1 MSFIFVN
8 FLYFIIMNNILF
20 TNQNINNLTKDLITI
35 LKIPV
40 SNDENFRKYV
50 LECKNLIHNTLVEVY
65 NKYAPILE
73 PSNENIM
80 KINKKCLSNS
90 ILKIKQ
96 HSQKIVNTQKFHNPN
111 NTQLN
116 NFHNPNNM
124 QKNNFHDPNIAQSQN
139 NSQQNYFN
147 NPNNMQQN
155 NSQNQNNIQQN
166 NPSNLT
172 AFSGSNNFAPLIP
185 LNQLN
190 GGGIINAMGGF
201 GSLTPSNNYS
211 NNISKKEFS
220 NELNERKA
228 QMEMERKTMFNDNL
242 QPQHNIQQSS
252 GFNVEEWLGL
262 NRNMQQNNNNNNM
275 QNNENYQNN
284 QYQSQEQQMKP
295 FESYSPSTGGGGS
308 SFNEAYSGRKLNDI
322 QSKMIEEEDP
332 KKRLEMLKNSRS
344 EIDDF
349 AKQYQTGKSFDPTKS
364 PYETNKEIES
374 IFF

>member
-40 SNDENFRKYV
+40 SNDENFKKYV
-50 LECKNLIHNTLVEVY
+50 LECKNLIYNTLIEVY

-73 PSNENIM
+73 PSNENII

-90 ILKIKQ
+90 ILKIKN
-96 HSQKIVNTQKFHNPN
+96 HSQKIINTQKFQNPN
-111 NTQLN
+111 NIQQNTFTPPNNIQQN
-116 NFHNPNNM
+116 NFTSPNNT
-124 QKNNFHDPNIAQSQN
+124 
-139 NSQQNYFN
+139 QQNYFN
-147 NPNNMQQN
+147 NPNHTSQSNFQN
-155 NSQNQNNIQQN
+155 PNNIQQN
-166 NPSNLT
+166 NQNNPQNLT
-172 AFSGSNNFAPLIP
+172 PFSGSNNFAPLIP
-185 LNQLN
+185 LSQLN

-201 GSLTPSNNYS
+201 GSLTPSNNYN

-228 QMEMERKTMFNDNL
+228 QMEMERKTMFNDNT
-242 QPQHNIQQSS
+242 PQHNLQQSP
-252 GFNVEEWLGL
+252 GFNVEDWLGL
-262 NRNMQQNNNNNNM
+262 NRNTQQNNIQNNNNF
-275 QNNENYQNN
+275 QNNDSYQNT
-284 QYQSQEQQMKP
+284 QSQDPQMKP
-295 FESYSPSTGGGGS
+295 FDSYSPSTAGGGS
-308 SFNEAYSGRKLNDI
+308 SFNEAYSGRKLSDTQN
-322 QSKMIEEEDP
+322 KMIEEQDP
-332 KKRLEMLKNSRS
+332 NKRLEMLKNSRS

-364 PYETNKEIES
+364 PYESNKQIDN